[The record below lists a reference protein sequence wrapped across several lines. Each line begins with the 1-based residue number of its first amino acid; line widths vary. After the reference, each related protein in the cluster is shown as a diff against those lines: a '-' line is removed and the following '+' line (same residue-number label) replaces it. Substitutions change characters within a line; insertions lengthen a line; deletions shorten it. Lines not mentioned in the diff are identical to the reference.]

1 MAYGHINEVCTPK
14 CIHHLNRYLFWS
26 DLPKIPKSF
35 DLGCFFATIYS
46 VRMKREVNVVREA
59 AFVSD
64 VRFARE

>member
-1 MAYGHINEVCTPK
+1 MIS
-14 CIHHLNRYLFWS
+14 FWS

-59 AFVSD
+59 AFGSD